1 MIRKK
6 KKDYT
11 TAKSAAKIVGG
22 AGIAVGGGLLGD
34 AITKKGGD
42 YLENSE
48 LKAKDAGSIGKK
60 LVDQVKKNGGPKIIE
75 DPNFQN
81 SAYVGTGA
89 GKRVRNAIA
98 YLKKKSRSSG
108 NKNYKKAA
116 DRIKDAVEG
125 IYGSKVVDNLGKDD
139 NTKD

>member
-1 MIRKK
+1 MIIQRTKYFADKKEEKK

-11 TAKSAAKIVGG
+11 TAKSAAKIAGG

-34 AITKKGGD
+34 VITKKGGD
-42 YLENSE
+42 YLEKSE

-89 GKRVRNAIA
+89 GKRVRNAMH
-98 YLKKKSRSSG
+98 
-108 NKNYKKAA
+108 
-116 DRIKDAVEG
+116 
-125 IYGSKVVDNLGKDD
+125 
-139 NTKD
+139 T